1 MEEKADK
8 QIEALNEE
16 LLQPGPDPNAPAAP
30 PKRNTK
36 AALIERILE
45 VAESNNLELTV
56 SNTQLRR
63 MNKTDLHKLLASL
76 VEEGVKER
84 VAASVG
90 AKDTSERSVALATL
104 KMVHNTLAMATEHG
118 INCFLPSYGYQV
130 DGFTESLQ
138 HPVTSKAIDDC
149 LLEIAD
155 TSPDLLQYIES
166 PYSRLAIAWGG
177 ALAVSVRKKREPIVN
192 NYGRPVAAVG
202 PRPPRQAQ
210 AVRDRPRRGQEARQV
225 VRPAGPPGP
234 NGPKPV

>member
-90 AKDTSERSVALATL
+90 AKG
-104 KMVHNTLAMATEHG
+104 H
-118 INCFLPSYGYQV
+118 I
-130 DGFTESLQ
+130 
-138 HPVTSKAIDDC
+138 
-149 LLEIAD
+149 
-155 TSPDLLQYIES
+155 
-166 PYSRLAIAWGG
+166 
-177 ALAVSVRKKREPIVN
+177 
-192 NYGRPVAAVG
+192 
-202 PRPPRQAQ
+202 
-210 AVRDRPRRGQEARQV
+210 
-225 VRPAGPPGP
+225 
-234 NGPKPV
+234 